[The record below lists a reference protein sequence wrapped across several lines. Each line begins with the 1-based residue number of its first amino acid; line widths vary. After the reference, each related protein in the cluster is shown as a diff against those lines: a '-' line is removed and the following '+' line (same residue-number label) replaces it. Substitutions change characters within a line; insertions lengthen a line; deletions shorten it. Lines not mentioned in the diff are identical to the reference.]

1 MKRLTKSIYES
12 ILDDEDVLIAN
23 VKDTGLQG
31 FGSLVNKTSGELISR
46 FDEMRKDSKLKNLIF
61 PDDEEIY
68 KDVRSLIE
76 KQLKDNKTIA
86 NSFSS
91 HSLTYTIRRK
101 DKKTAKELHEN
112 VPRDPR
118 FKWMIDLPDEIKQV
132 AKYFGKDYKTTLM
145 YDNPLKIKC
154 DVGNVVL
161 RIQIDREWSDSSN
174 PTFKIEWYFEYKP
187 SSASKNK
194 TINTNPVDF
203 LGHPISDGDL
213 AVGVQRG
220 NSYLNLDVVKLAKS
234 GNRVYV
240 GKQLCALQD
249 IIVIQHNGKSVDMSD
264 VKLK

>member
-1 MKRLTKSIYES
+1 MKNLYES
-12 ILDDEDVLIAN
+12 ILDDEDILIAN

-31 FGSLVNKTSGELISR
+31 FDDLVNKVSGELISR
-46 FDEMRKDSKLKNLIF
+46 FDKMRKDSTLKNLIF

-68 KDVRSLIE
+68 KDVRGEIERKLSL
-76 KQLKDNKTIA
+76 NKTIA

-91 HSLTYTIRRK
+91 QALTYIIKRK
-101 DKKTAKELHEN
+101 DKKTAEELHKN

-118 FKWMIDLPDEIKQV
+118 FNWMVDLPDEIKQV
-132 AKYFGKDYKTTLM
+132 AKYFGKDYKTTLR

-154 DVGNVVL
+154 NTGNVIL
-161 RIQIDREWSDSSN
+161 RVQIDREWTKSSN
-174 PTFKIEWYFEYKP
+174 PIFTIEWYFEYKP

-194 TINTNPVDF
+194 HINTNPVDF

-234 GNRVYV
+234 GNMAYV
-240 GKQLCALQD
+240 GKQRCELKD

>member
-1 MKRLTKSIYES
+1 MKNLYES

-31 FGSLVNKTSGELISR
+31 FDDLVNKVSGELISR
-46 FDEMRKDSKLKNLIF
+46 FDKMRKDSTLKNLIF

-68 KDVRSLIE
+68 KDVRGEIERKLSL
-76 KQLKDNKTIA
+76 NKTIA
-86 NSFSS
+86 NSFATQ
-91 HSLTYTIRRK
+91 SLTYVIKRK
-101 DKKTAKELHEN
+101 DKKTTEELHKN
-112 VPRDPR
+112 VPRDPH
-118 FKWMIDLPDEIKQV
+118 FNWMIDLPDEIKQV
-132 AKYFGKDYKTTLM
+132 AKYFGKDYKTTLR

-154 DVGNVVL
+154 NIGNVILCV
-161 RIQIDREWSDSSN
+161 QIDREWTHSSN
-174 PTFKIEWYFEYKP
+174 PIFKIEWHFEYKP

-194 TINTNPVDF
+194 MINTKPVDF

-234 GNRVYV
+234 GNMVYV
-240 GKQLCALQD
+240 GKQRCELKD